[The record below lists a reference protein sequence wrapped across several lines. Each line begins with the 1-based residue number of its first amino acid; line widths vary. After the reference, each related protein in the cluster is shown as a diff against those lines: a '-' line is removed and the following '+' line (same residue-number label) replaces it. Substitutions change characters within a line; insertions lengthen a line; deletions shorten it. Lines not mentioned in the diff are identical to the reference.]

1 MILNCVTID
10 DEPLALGLLNSFIE
24 NTPALRLISTYN
36 STKDIIDRISEIEF
50 ELLFLDINMPGI
62 NGIEIARSVKELE
75 ESKRPKVIFTT
86 AHNEFAVE
94 SYEVEALGYLL
105 KPFEYHEFLN
115 VVDKASKY
123 YQSTIAALPNLLG
136 EGALFVRSDHQQIK
150 IAWEDIK
157 FIQGLKDYVA
167 IHLKSSD
174 KTIVTLAT
182 LKSLEQKLPLE
193 RFRRIQKSYIVALD
207 AVTSLSTNS
216 VWIEDYEITIGEQ
229 YKKGLHAIFKK
240 LLT

>member
-36 STKDIIDRISEIEF
+36 STRDIIDRICEIEF

-62 NGIEIARSVKELE
+62 NGIEIARSVMELE

-105 KPFEYHEFLN
+105 KPFEYHEFLK

-123 YQSTIAALPNLLG
+123 YQSITAVLPNLLG
-136 EGALFVRSDHQQIK
+136 ERALFVRSDHQQIK

-167 IHLKSSD
+167 IHLKSSE
-174 KTIVTLAT
+174 KTIITLAT

-216 VWIEDYEITIGEQ
+216 IWIEDYEITIGVQ
-229 YKKGLHAIFKK
+229 YKKGLHAIFKR
-240 LLT
+240 LLA